1 MMRHHLTEDVVLGTL
16 LFELVLDDVLRN
28 GEADRLR
35 NGMPSGVLDLE
46 GGPISERILEKL
58 E

>member
-1 MMRHHLTEDVVLGTL
+1 MLGTL